1 MNIKFQAVMNP
12 IVFLPAI
19 WLTAGHA
26 LCEPDHGR
34 QPMGIDSRHQPAA
47 AATRT
52 ANTGRTTDQAVPDAG
67 VTAAIP
73 PPGVAQM
80 ARIESLPLLRR
91 QVQVH
96 YEGSIDKKGK
106 NADWDW
112 HLYEDKKTGEW
123 VLMDARGPGCLWN
136 FVVHHAVGHS
146 DPVYRFYFDGN
157 PQPGFEIRHSEFGA
171 KAPFVAPLADKFLP
185 PGNDLRKM
193 DFQIVRSFC
202 PMPFSKSLKITS
214 SVKLQGN
221 HSRSGGWDS
230 TTGGGWGH
238 AIWHS
243 YPSAE
248 GITTFSGRED
258 YSALLNQWEN
268 CGDDPKPTAG
278 NQSNPFYVELQGQS
292 KRTVFS
298 KNEQGSVAAIRLKV
312 QPLNRE
318 CLAQLWIRI
327 TWDDEDVPAVEAP
340 AGAFFGNEFAYNPV
354 QTLMLGTLADGTLY
368 SYWPMPFW
376 RSANIE
382 LQNRGKHGSSLF
394 IEGDVV
400 FKPAAS
406 MAYREETTG
415 HFRASA
421 YQPMIARAMGMDSP
435 VADIRG
441 HGHMVGGL
449 ISSEISAPYG
459 CEGDVRVY
467 IDDCLTPSVESDG
480 SESWASYGWGFNFP
494 PQMNPASSY
503 DGTGNPHWSMLRL
516 LTGDFYPF
524 RTSLRMTVEG
534 GSGKGSVHP
543 GEGWPDIRSGIIFWY
558 GKPTP
563 AMTLTDTLEV
573 GELESEAA
581 HDYQAPDSS
590 PWQLT
595 SAMEGELD
603 HEPITA
609 KGRTLSAASEFTV
622 RIQPENH
629 GVLLRRRSD
638 QAHARQLAAVHVDG
652 RKVVERNWLYADS
665 NGNFR
670 WVEDQFLIPAHYTS
684 GKKSLRI
691 RIEPIAVDSK
701 PVWNESRY
709 VAFSLH
715 PVSEPGF
722 KSKHHVDQ
730 D

>member
-1 MNIKFQAVMNP
+1 MKQVIFLLFVRVLLIDQLYSQNTSHLLPMVPPLGIEQMSR
-12 IVFLPAI
+12 IEFLPI
-19 WLTAGHA
+19 
-26 LCEPDHGR
+26 
-34 QPMGIDSRHQPAA
+34 
-47 AATRT
+47 
-52 ANTGRTTDQAVPDAG
+52 
-67 VTAAIP
+67 
-73 PPGVAQM
+73 
-80 ARIESLPLLRR
+80 LRN

-136 FVVHHAVGHS
+136 FVVHHDVRHS
-146 DPVYRFYFDGN
+146 DPVYRFYFDGS
-157 PQPGFEIRHSEFGA
+157 PHPGFEIRHSEFGA

-185 PGNDLRKM
+185 DLWKLGGVYRTI

-221 HSRSGGWDS
+221 HTTAGHFDP
-230 TTGGGWGH
+230 TTGGGFGH

-248 GITTFSGRED
+248 GITTFSGSED
-258 YSALLNQWEN
+258 YSALLNQWRN

-340 AGAFFGNEFAYNPV
+340 AGAFFGNEFAYNQV
-354 QTLMLGTLADGTLY
+354 GTLMMGTMADGTLY

-376 RSANIE
+376 KSAKIE
-382 LQNRGKHGSSLF
+382 LQNRGKPGSSLF
-394 IEGDVV
+394 IDGDVV
-400 FKPAAS
+400 FKPAES
-406 MAYREETTG
+406 LAYREDATG

-421 YQPMIARAMGMDSP
+421 YQPMIARAMGMVSP

-441 HGHMVGGL
+441 HGHMVSGMV
-449 ISSEISAPYG
+449 SSEKSSGFG

-480 SESWASYGWGFNFP
+480 SESWASYGWGFEFP

-503 DGTGNPHWSMLRL
+503 DGRGGTHWSMLRL

-524 RTSLRMTVEG
+524 RNSLRMSVEG
-534 GSGKGSVHP
+534 GSGTGS
-543 GEGWPDIRSGIIFWY
+543 GWPDIRSGIIFWY
-558 GKPTP
+558 GKLSPS
-563 AMTLTDTLEV
+563 MTLTDSLHV
-573 GELESEAA
+573 GVKESEAS
-581 HDYQAPDSS
+581 HNYRTLGSNL
-590 PWQLT
+590 WELT
-595 SAMEGELD
+595 SSFEGELD
-603 HEPITA
+603 HQLISAT
-609 KGRTLSAASEFTV
+609 GRTLSKASEFTV
-622 RIQPENH
+622 QIQSENQ
-629 GVLLRRRSD
+629 GVILRRRSD
-638 QAHARQLAAVHVDG
+638 QAQPRQLAAVYVDG
-652 RKVVERNWLYADS
+652 KKIVERNWLYADQ
-665 NGNFR
+665 NQHFR
-670 WVEDQFLIPAHYTS
+670 WVEDQFIIPANYTK
-684 GKKSLRI
+684 GKTLI
-691 RIEPIAVDSK
+691 RLKIEPIPFQGKVS
-701 PVWNESRY
+701 WNESSY
-709 VAFSLH
+709 KVFSIHSVATSQT
-715 PVSEPGF
+715 
-722 KSKHHVDQ
+722 K
-730 D
+730 